1 MTIEWKDSYL
11 LGEAEIDAQHRFVF
25 ALANEFIA
33 AGDKAALTH
42 CAMQLYQHTREHFK
56 HEEAL
61 MRELQFPEYAAHVEW
76 HNQFISRLNDISACI
91 GQDSLQRQ
99 DLVNLMS
106 DWALKHIVQ
115 YDARLAS
122 YIASQ
127 PGV

>member
-33 AGDKAALTH
+33 ATGKAALTA

-61 MRELQFPEYAAHVEW
+61 MRALKFPEYAAHVEW
-76 HNQFISRLNDISACI
+76 HNQFISRLNDISASI
-91 GQDSLQRQ
+91 GQDNLQRQ
-99 DLVNLMS
+99 DLETLMS
-106 DWALKHIVQ
+106 DWALKHIAQ
-115 YDARLAS
+115 YDARLAA
-122 YIASQ
+122 YIAAA
-127 PGV
+127 